1 MNTRKSFLLIAFA
14 LLFIPLHAQWF
25 IGGKLGLNASTMN
38 LPGKNPSYNDHLSVN
53 GGFTGEYQFNQH
65 FSLLAELLY
74 MKQGFTDKIMEYE
87 SASDFKELKFDRS
100 FHCLEI
106 PILAKF
112 KHKTGLNLQAGP
124 QIGLSLKQK
133 TDLAGEIQNLP
144 GEKRPVNL
152 SLVAGIGYDTA
163 YNLSFDLR
171 YQLGLTGMFKESN
184 RLQCRAFYFGVGYK
198 FKW

>member
-25 IGGKLGLNASTMN
+25 IGGKLGLNTSTMN
-38 LPGKNPSYNDHLSVN
+38 LPGKNPSYNDLGVN
-53 GGFTGEYQFNQH
+53 GGFTSEYQCNQY
-65 FSLLAELLY
+65 FSLLTELLY
-74 MKQGFTDKIMEYE
+74 MKQGFSDKILEYE
-87 SASDFKELKFDRS
+87 TASDFKELKFNMS
-100 FHCLEI
+100 FHCFEI

-133 TDLAGEIQNLP
+133 TDLAGETQSYSK
-144 GEKRPVNL
+144 EKRPVNL
-152 SLVAGIGYDTA
+152 SMVVGIGYDTA

-171 YQLGLTGMFKESN
+171 YQLGLTSMFKESN
-184 RLQCRAFYFGVGYK
+184 GFQCRSFYFGVGYR
-198 FKW
+198 FRL

>member
-14 LLFIPLHAQWF
+14 LLFIPLHAQWL
-25 IGGKLGLNASTMN
+25 IGGKIGLNASTMN
-38 LPGKNPSYNDHLSVN
+38 LPGKNPSYSDHLSVN

-74 MKQGFTDKIMEYE
+74 MKQGVSDKVLEYE
-87 SASDFKELKFDRS
+87 NASDFNELKFNMS

-124 QIGLSLKQK
+124 QVGLSLKQK
-133 TDLAGEIQNLP
+133 TSLGGETQSYSE
-144 GEKRPVNL
+144 EKRPANL
-152 SLVAGIGYDTA
+152 SMVVGIGYDA
-163 YNLSFDLR
+163 ACNLSFDLR
-171 YQLGLTGMFKESN
+171 YQLGLTSMFKESN
-184 RLQCRAFYFGVGYK
+184 GLQSRSFYLGVGYR
-198 FKW
+198 FKL